1 MTRTVIHEPAL
12 PPGVLDAVAR
22 RLPAGGIDIAGVD
35 VDVDVDVVPGGT
47 ERALPV

>member
-1 MTRTVIHEPAL
+1 MTRTGIHEPAL

-35 VDVDVDVVPGGT
+35 VDVDVVPGGT